1 MRTDLAHARESAC
14 LWMLNRWPND
24 QPDFNRDEMIE
35 AFVEGYGTRLTKDV
49 LDGDELALTATVLD
63 AASRGEAFTK
73 SDAAR
78 AARAMLVARDRFGA
92 IEDEQALERATGQ
105 RQLDDATALMTEARD
120 LFRVYEAHHRDKVE
134 RFPGRPDVPDDV
146 AAFKVLRRKVET
158 NALMAARLDAWLE
171 GEPIYPTTVDRATHP
186 AFHEGGLV
194 DPEAVPFV
202 LVDDYCVNPANA
214 LRDVATQM
222 VDGETI
228 KGVDHASFDQAEEY
242 LAQPVEVPPLVAAMT
257 ASIDE
262 ISSLPVARHVPNR
275 VDVMFVDD
283 TDDPDNHPTPADAIA
298 HGKTP
303 RILVADE
310 PDARAALVQARNWLI
325 SAEGLIMDAS
335 AFIRDLTGAL
345 PGSEAELICQRLD
358 AWLTP
363 MASPPPADEGGCKDA
378 LRSSRTE
385 PERTD
390 SVAEPAAFRLNTPD
404 PRFDPAKPVT
414 VNGFLYLPT
423 KEK

>member
-1 MRTDLAHARESAC
+1 MRTILARAHAREAAC
-14 LWMLNRWPND
+14 LWMLHQHPEESN
-24 QPDFNRDEMIE
+24 FNRDEMIE

-105 RQLDDATALMTEARD
+105 RQLDDATALMTEAAET
-120 LFRVYEAHHRDKVE
+120 FRRYEAHHLDKAQTLWDAAN
-134 RFPGRPDVPDDV
+134 PKASDDS
-146 AAFKVLRRKVET
+146 AAKAKV
-158 NALMAARLDAWLE
+158 NALIAARLEAWLR
-171 GEPIYPTTVDRATHP
+171 GEDQYPVKVSHDHPDGMTMHVQAPHLPPQIIRSQSAGQITSVIADDIPEADEEWFKRATLRGP
-186 AFHEGGLV
+186 
-194 DPEAVPFV
+194 VP
-202 LVDDYCVNPANA
+202 N
-214 LRDVATQM
+214 
-222 VDGETI
+222 
-228 KGVDHASFDQAEEY
+228 
-242 LAQPVEVPPLVAAMT
+242 EVIV
-257 ASIDE
+257 
-262 ISSLPVARHVPNR
+262 RHV
-275 VDVMFVDD
+275 
-283 TDDPDNHPTPADAIA
+283 
-298 HGKTP
+298 
-303 RILVADE
+303 
-310 PDARAALVQARNWLI
+310 
-325 SAEGLIMDAS
+325 
-335 AFIRDLTGAL
+335 
-345 PGSEAELICQRLD
+345 
-358 AWLTP
+358 
-363 MASPPPADEGGCKDA
+363 PPADEGGCKDA